1 MPRGQPLKSMNP
13 FSNNKPRLTAS
24 ERIRNK
30 RDAAIY
36 QGEKQRFQRGKH
48 KCRNRNV
55 KFYRNGK
62 VRSVVNYKMQKSL
75 ARGNVLCND
84 CDDKGNLCAAPSK
97 KDDLASVY
105 MGNNNYSE
113 LWGGQSVTVQSGS
126 GTWRQLPGNTL
137 INSDISGVWGG
148 SLTDVSK
155 ADLSNATLPASIIPN
170 VPLIPIPFGYVNNL
184 IKIPRN
190 LDGSGIT
197 IDPSNILFPDELCD
211 PFRYLKKTYLKTYLV
226 LTACLTKP
234 GPCDPVSGICSFLG
248 IECNDSS
255 LNSMI
260 GTVVS
265 LGQGDYKFVGN
276 GIVSSICCIG
286 STDRM
291 ATTFFPPTQTKG
303 NFGIFNIYIELSFA
317 AWMELGSAIN
327 FHNNKA
333 FTPWSILPI
342 PFGNGGISVVSVINP
357 INSTSNTINST
368 ANGIIF
374 WWMIQSI
381 NLIQG
386 SIPPSQNQTKYN
398 ATKQSYMYC
407 LENGTRKINFTKQN
421 TRIPVKNAF
430 CTPSIPVPPS
440 PPACVPEISFTIQLI
455 IGTPVL
461 PTFVNLSDGKYLLFD
476 IGSNTNTTWNFNI
489 INILDS
495 CTGEAGNLKIDYL
508 VVGGG
513 GSGGS
518 FGGGG
523 AASGTTTSGGGGGEV
538 RTGSFDISGNSS
550 FEIEV
555 GRGDDPTAGGLN
567 WNADY
572 ANRFF
577 SLNSPYDASG
587 STLTVT
593 DIATSTP
600 IQTQNASAGQHGA
613 NTTGRN
619 NDNSTFQTFLRAT
632 DGGASGSQSQSNGG
646 SVLNPDP
653 SGTPYN
659 YPGTP
664 TGNIAFNAPANGF
677 INNMRGSAGGGSNAN
692 DGGDSGGTDCSAN
705 DLQPNDFLC
714 SGGNGGNGLVS
725 SITGTTQYYGAGGGG
740 AAISTSDLFAF
751 TINAGAG
758 GLGGGGNGAFIDL
771 ATVVGPVILKGDN
784 GTGYGAGGGGS
795 ILTDVSQAGGKG
807 YRGVVILKFYKAPA

>member
-1 MPRGQPLKSMNP
+1 MPRGQPLNTMNP

-126 GTWRQLPGNTL
+126 DGTLWRQLPGNTL

-265 LGQGDYKFVGN
+265 LGQDNYKFVGN

-291 ATTFFPPTQTKG
+291 ATNFFPLIIKKG

-333 FTPWSILPI
+333 FTPWSVLPI
-342 PFGNGGISVVSVINP
+342 AFGNGGISVVSFINP
-357 INSTSNTINST
+357 INSTTNVINS
-368 ANGIIF
+368 ASNGIIF

-430 CTPSIPVPPS
+430 CTPS
-440 PPACVPEISFTIQLI
+440 PPACVPEISFTTELVVPGPAFPVYQNLPD
-455 IGTPVL
+455 GT
-461 PTFVNLSDGKYLLFD
+461 YLLFD
-476 IGSNTNTTWNFNI
+476 IESNTTSSWEFNI
-489 INILDS
+489 KDISNS
-495 CTGEAGNLKIDYL
+495 CPGEAANLKIDYL

-513 GSGGS
+513 GSGGYS
-518 FGGGG
+518 FGPGQR
-523 AASGTTTSGGGGGEV
+523 GTTGGGGGGGV
-538 RTGSFDISGNSS
+538 QQGTLPTLSGGTTYN
-550 FEIEV
+550 FQVEV
-555 GRGDDPTAGGLN
+555 GAGSPGTYGTTPSKFYPDRFVTDASSSRLAIGGLGVPFLAA
-567 WNADY
+567 ADPGHNG
-572 ANRFF
+572 A
-577 SLNSPYDASG
+577 L
-587 STLTVT
+587 VT
-593 DIATSTP
+593 YP
-600 IQTQNASAGQHGA
+600 NGQS
-613 NTTGRN
+613 TTGG
-619 NDNSTFQTFLRAT
+619 DYLFSTE
-632 DGGASGSQSQSNGG
+632 GGGSGGPGTGGRIINPSNGNQVDG
-646 SVLNPDP
+646 SSNPVV
-653 SGTPYN
+653 
-659 YPGTP
+659 
-664 TGNIAFNAPANGF
+664 F
-677 INNMRGSAGGGSNAN
+677 GSAGGGGSNQ
-692 DGGDSGGTDCSAN
+692 DGSNNGVFGDTNTWYIDNNGRYFT
-705 DLQPNDFLC
+705 
-714 SGGNGGNGLVS
+714 SGGNGGDGVSS
-725 SITGTTQYYGAGGGG
+725 SITGSTVSYGGGGGGG
-740 AAISTSDLFAF
+740 AIALNGTTAQKQRIS
-751 TINAGAG
+751 AGLG
-758 GLGGGGNGAFIDL
+758 GEGGGGNGGLYAI
-771 ATVVGPVILKGDN
+771 P
-784 GTGYGAGGGGS
+784 GTPGSPGTQYGGGGGGS
-795 ILTDVSQAGGKG
+795 GYGDVLNPTNGGAG